1 MGALKKSMIMLKY
14 PRGDVMILRDKITL
28 VVTGIFLALVLT
40 LRFANVLPLQDD
52 LRGVASCAI
61 QSYKVNINT
70 ATKDDLCS
78 LEGIGEKLSQA
89 IIEYRCEHGAFKTI
103 GDICKVSGIGNKK
116 FENIRN
122 FICVS

>member
-1 MGALKKSMIMLKY
+1 MT
-14 PRGDVMILRDKITL
+14 VRDKITL

-61 QSYKVNINT
+61 HSYKVNINT
-70 ATKDDLCS
+70 ATEEELSC

-89 IIEYRCEHGAFKTI
+89 IIEYRCKHGAFKTI
-103 GDICKVSGIGNKK
+103 EEICEVSGIGEKK
-116 FENIRN
+116 FQKIRDL
-122 FICVS
+122 ICVS